1 VFLRLSE
8 QIGAQ
13 LHVKGV
19 SEREVLG
26 DFAASRR
33 RR

>member
-1 VFLRLSE
+1 MDSSLPEEIDQKL
-8 QIGAQ
+8 ADN
-13 LHVKGV
+13 GV

-26 DFAASRR
+26 DFATSRR